1 MSWEIERRYLVE
13 VAPDVWARLGPGVRL
28 RQGYVVA
35 GPMAVRIREGESRGA
50 VLTCKQGTGIRRR
63 EVEAVV
69 PAEMAEALFEVAD
82 TRTISKVRHREG
94 SWELD
99 RFLGPLAGLALL
111 EIELEQVDDPVPLAP
126 EGVSILREVTNDNR
140 FTSSALASLTSSD
153 QRAWVRRVYE
163 EIDA

>member
-13 VAPDVWARLGPGVRL
+13 VAPEVWARLAPGVRL

-35 GPMAVRIREGESRGA
+35 GPTAVRIREGEGRGA
-50 VLTCKQGTGIRRR
+50 VLTCKKGTGIRRR

-82 TRTISKVRHREG
+82 ARTLAKIRHREG
-94 SWELD
+94 PWELD
-99 RFLGPLAGLALL
+99 RFLGSLEGLALL
-111 EIELEQVDDPVPLAP
+111 EIELDHVDDPVPPAP
-126 EGVSILREVTNDNR
+126 NGVSILREVTDDKR
-140 FTSSALASLTSSD
+140 FTSSALASLISSD

-163 EIDA
+163 EARS